1 MPIKALTKKDH
12 ERIYH
17 YLYLTRYTD
26 EVSVKKYK
34 QGRLEENVHS
44 CMGEE
49 AIAIGS
55 GIQLRPDDYIVPSL
69 RARGYFF
76 VKGISS
82 KEMMAGMYGRVTGPA
97 RGKNTSHHMGD
108 MKRGVVCGTG
118 IVAGSIPV
126 AVGVATGV
134 KMSRR
139 DSVVM
144 VSFGDGA
151 TSRGD
156 FHESLNMAAVWKLP
170 VVFVLENNGW
180 AQGNSAVKERAVEK
194 LSLRACGYGMP
205 GVTVDGDDVLA
216 VYDATEEAIARARRG
231 EGPTLLEC
239 MTRRWGGHS
248 AKDLDAYRDQKKWQP
263 TGSTARS
270 PGYQKHLLQQ
280 GIFTSE
286 EISETERAARGE
298 VDEAVE
304 FAEQSAYPAPETVTT
319 NVYA

>member
-1 MPIKALTKKDH
+1 MPIKMLTRKDH
-12 ERIYH
+12 ERIYY

-26 EVSVKKYK
+26 EVSVKKYL

-55 GIQLRPDDYIVPSL
+55 GIQLRPDDYVLPSL

-76 VKGISS
+76 AKGVSS
-82 KEMMAGMYGRVTGPA
+82 RVMMAGMYGKAAGPA
-97 RGKNTSHHMGD
+97 NGKNTSHHMGD
-108 MKRGVVCGTG
+108 IKRGVLCGTG
-118 IVAGSIPV
+118 IVAGSLPL
-126 AVGVATGV
+126 AVGAALGI
-134 KMSRR
+134 KMSGR

-170 VVFVLENNGW
+170 VVFVCENNGW
-180 AQGNSAVKERAVEK
+180 AQGNAAAKERAVDK

-205 GVTVDGDDVLA
+205 GVTIDGDDILA
-216 VYDATEEAIARARRG
+216 VYDAAEEAIARARRG
-231 EGPTLLEC
+231 DGPTLLEC
-239 MTRRWGGHS
+239 MTHRWAGHS
-248 AKDLDAYRDQKKWQP
+248 AKDADKYRDREEVQGYKQHCP
-263 TGSTARS
+263 VAR
-270 PGYQKHLLQQ
+270 YRKYLLEQ
-280 GIFTSE
+280 GVLTSE
-286 EISETERAARGE
+286 EIALIEQAAKKE

-304 FAEQSAYPAPETVTT
+304 FAEASEFPMPENVAT